1 MTPMRVSPVNIWG
14 GHTQA
19 HSVSE
24 LPVDVASTF
33 LGGVSHD
40 DWPHHFMPVIGCPS
54 HQVHMLGPNGSPD
67 FWKVTESEGREWGP
81 PTT

>member
-1 MTPMRVSPVNIWG
+1 MQLPELQAQMTPVRVSPVNISHE
-14 GHTQA
+14 HTQA

-40 DWPHHFMPVIGCPS
+40 DWPHHFMPVIRLSSTPS
-54 HQVHMLGPNGSPD
+54 THAGVKRL
-67 FWKVTESEGREWGP
+67 T
-81 PTT
+81 